1 MLQAGSRIGPY
12 LLVSKLGK
20 GGFGVVWLAER
31 RTAITTT
38 RVALKLP
45 LDDEIDLGA
54 IKREADLWVQASG
67 HPNVLPIIEA
77 NIYDNQIVIVSEYAT
92 GGSLVEWL
100 ARNGGV
106 APSMEAASE
115 TISGILAGLGFLH
128 SKNIIHRDLKPA
140 NVLLQED
147 IPRLADFGIAR
158 VLKTTLSSGF
168 IAGTPA
174 YMAPEAFDGERSVQ
188 TDLWSVGVIFYQ
200 LLAGRL
206 PFPNTDLSALMK
218 SIIVNTPAPLPEYV
232 PEPLRVVIERAM
244 RKDTS
249 QRFRSASEMR
259 GALREA
265 MQRSPQQ
272 SFRMQNPSNTAP
284 TIRDADSVYQQPPI
298 SNSSAVYSTDVD
310 RTASRSQV
318 LTPAVQPM
326 AQRPEPA
333 QPEVNQVSQ
342 SNVKP
347 ISTFEEIPLDEWSGK
362 RKSGI
367 WAKLMSL
374 LEDKS

>member
-1 MLQAGSRIGPY
+1 MLQAGSKIGPY
-12 LLVSKLGK
+12 VLISKLGK

-45 LDDEIDLGA
+45 LDDEIDLSA
-54 IKREADLWVQASG
+54 VKREADLWVQASG

-77 NIYDNQIVIVSEYAT
+77 NIYDSQIVIVSEYAP

-100 ARNGGV
+100 ARNGGS
-106 APSMEAASE
+106 APSLEQAAE

-128 SKNIIHRDLKPA
+128 SKQIIHRDLKPA

-158 VLKTTLSSGF
+158 VLRTTQSSGF

-200 LLAGRL
+200 LLTGRL
-206 PFPNTDLSALMK
+206 PFPNPDLSALMK
-218 SIIVNTPAPLPEYV
+218 SIIINQPAPLPEHI
-232 PEPLRVVIERAM
+232 PEPVKVVIERAM

-249 QRFRSASEMR
+249 QRFRSATEMR

-265 MQRSPQQ
+265 MQRNPQQ
-272 SFRMQNPSNTAP
+272 SFRMPDMSNTAP
-284 TIRDADSVYQQPPI
+284 TIRDSGSVYQQPPM
-298 SNSSAVYSTDVD
+298 SNYATVRSTEIDSP
-310 RTASRSQV
+310 AQQSQV
-318 LTPAVQPM
+318 NHPEQPVPQNQPTVQQNM
-326 AQRPEPA
+326 
-333 QPEVNQVSQ
+333 
-342 SNVKP
+342 KP
-347 ISTFEEIPLDEWSGK
+347 ISTFEEIPLDDWGGK
-362 RKSGI
+362 RKSGL